1 MPDEPM
7 SPTRPEPPLGR
18 LTRFKWLMGVLL
30 LLALLIG
37 WWTGSFGPS
46 AGNETAPTDDAA
58 PSKNAPVGGKSTST
72 PLVAVA
78 PPATPTTGA
87 APAAG
92 AAAVKQSPI
101 LTLER
106 RGDGQIVVSGTVA
119 DSTTRD
125 QWLNAIR
132 IGAQGGKVSGAIAV
146 AAVASAAPWSERLR
160 QLTAL
165 TADRRLDSVRLE
177 IDRVILRG
185 PAVAGSYRR
194 ETEQLFRA
202 QLPERVR
209 VEFQASAS
217 PATTSKD
224 LAQKEAARDAAKEA
238 SRDAAKEA
246 SKAAKEREA
255 AKEAAKEASKEASK
269 EAAKEG
275 AKETATKE
283 PSTETTR
290 EASKEG
296 AKDVSREPLAKG
308 AASPP
313 GTGSV
318 PPSAGSDSGAV
329 KSTPPAVDAGQSSKA
344 VRCPSRPDRLAAN
357 VYFRTD
363 SVSVS
368 EADRERLAT
377 LGKCLR
383 NRRVSVIG
391 HADRRQSEEYNLA
404 LSRRRAQ
411 AVADIIRSNAPPGL
425 VVATTAVGASEAA
438 DTSRRETQQRS
449 RRVEIRLR

>member
-1 MPDEPM
+1 M
-7 SPTRPEPPLGR
+7 
-18 LTRFKWLMGVLL
+18 
-30 LLALLIG
+30 
-37 WWTGSFGPS
+37 
-46 AGNETAPTDDAA
+46 
-58 PSKNAPVGGKSTST
+58 
-72 PLVAVA
+72 
-78 PPATPTTGA
+78 
-87 APAAG
+87 
-92 AAAVKQSPI
+92 
-101 LTLER
+101 
-106 RGDGQIVVSGTVA
+106 VSGTVA

-177 IDRVILRG
+177 NDRVILRG

-255 AKEAAKEASKEASK
+255 SKEASK
-269 EAAKEG
+269 EA

-296 AKDVSREPLAKG
+296 AKDVSLREPLAKG
-308 AASPP
+308 AASPRAQ
-313 GTGSV
+313 G
-318 PPSAGSDSGAV
+318 
-329 KSTPPAVDAGQSSKA
+329 
-344 VRCPSRPDRLAAN
+344 RSRPQRGRTAA
-357 VYFRTD
+357 R
-363 SVSVS
+363 
-368 EADRERLAT
+368 
-377 LGKCLR
+377 
-383 NRRVSVIG
+383 
-391 HADRRQSEEYNLA
+391 
-404 LSRRRAQ
+404 
-411 AVADIIRSNAPPGL
+411 
-425 VVATTAVGASEAA
+425 
-438 DTSRRETQQRS
+438 
-449 RRVEIRLR
+449 